1 MPRVEPTLQRKLL
14 AWLLGPLLALLI
26 LDTLVSY
33 STSVNFS
40 NQAYDRSLH
49 EVAREVFL
57 HVKPNGA
64 GPKLDIAPGTEKILL
79 VDQDDRVFYKVSTED
94 GRLVGGDPA
103 IRRPPTARPKDAN
116 PAFYDD
122 MLHGE
127 RVRIVAAR
135 MLFNEGGLS
144 GVVLVQVAETL
155 NKRNRLARDI
165 LASVVLPQL
174 LLIVLATATV
184 YFGIARSLQPLK
196 PLQRAVSD
204 RSHLDLSPIEIQ
216 AVPGEVRPL
225 VEEVNDLMLRLGK
238 TLNFQNRFIADAAH
252 QLKTPVAGI
261 KAQIELALRENDPAT
276 LQRSVAQLYVGA
288 DRLSRLV
295 GQLLSLARNEP
306 GAVDAIQLQTLDLN
320 TLALEITME
329 WVPEAIKRNIDL
341 GFEGAEGADGIHAAE
356 SRGMIDGEPHRL
368 RELINNLIDNAV
380 RYSEDGG
387 HVTVKVAGG
396 REPQLSVSDDGPRI
410 PIEERTRIFERFH
423 RLLGSHTDGSGL
435 GLAIVSEIAALH
447 KARITLEED
456 RDGVGNT
463 FTVFFPPPR
472 SRG

>member
-14 AWLLGPLLALLI
+14 AWLLGPLVGLLI

-79 VDQDDRVFYKVSTED
+79 VDQDDRVFYKVSTDD

-103 IRRPPTARPKDAN
+103 IRRPPTARPKDVV

-127 RVRIVAAR
+127 RVRVVAAR
-135 MLFNEGGLS
+135 MPFNEGGFS

-174 LLIVLATATV
+174 LLIVLASAAV
-184 YFGIARSLQPLK
+184 YFGIARSLLPLK
-196 PLQRAVSD
+196 PLQREVSD
-204 RSHLDLSPIEIQ
+204 RSHLDLSPIEIKH
-216 AVPGEVRPL
+216 VPAEVRPL

-238 TLNFQNRFIADAAH
+238 TLDFQNRFIADAAH

-261 KAQIELALRENDPAT
+261 KAQIELALRENEPDS
-276 LQRSVAQLYVGA
+276 LRRSLAQLYVGA

-320 TLALEITME
+320 ALALEITME

-341 GFEGAEGADGIHAAE
+341 GLEGPEGTGSAE
-356 SRGMIDGEPHRL
+356 SRVMIDGEPHRL

-387 HVTVKVAGG
+387 HVTVKVVGG
-396 REPQLSVSDDGPRI
+396 MEPQLSVSDDGPKI

-456 RDGVGNT
+456 RDGIGNT
-463 FTVFFPPPR
+463 FTVFFPSPKSP
-472 SRG
+472 G